1 MTEVVSYELV
11 GLTVQLSIFGKH
23 DYYPIG
29 QLVHLRVQVRVSID
43 KKGLP
48 IVNLEPAERPSNF

>member
-1 MTEVVSYELV
+1 MVSYELV